1 VEKFSPGFS
10 HQSMKD
16 HIDPSVHGT
25 NGKLSTS
32 ASYTNVSL
40 NDLFLETT
48 KELSDEFPFKLD
60 VNDGKPIG
68 LSESITLPKH
78 AIS

>member
-1 VEKFSPGFS
+1 
-10 HQSMKD
+10 MKD
-16 HIDPSVHGT
+16 HIDPSLHGS

-32 ASYTNVSL
+32 ASYTNASL
-40 NDLFLETT
+40 NDLLLETT

-78 AIS
+78 AIN